1 MKIRRLEKTDFDGVK
16 SLSEEFFAL
25 AAQGTKYTWNDTGF
39 QNLFDLAT
47 NDKSSFTGIVAED
60 EGKIVGVLVFAVLP
74 TMAYHQVVGH
84 EMMWYVRPEAR
95 GSVGIRMFRM
105 AEDIAKLMGA
115 NAMVFVANKASGF
128 DKVCDFYRRQGYKE
142 IEHLYQ
148 KDF

>member
-1 MKIRRLEKTDFDGVK
+1 MNIRKLAKEDFDGVK
-16 SLSEEFFAL
+16 ALAEEFFAL
-25 AAQGTKYTWNDTGF
+25 AAQGTKYTWNDSGF
-39 QNLFDLAT
+39 ANLFNLAT
-47 NDKSSFTGIVAED
+47 DDNSSFTGIVAED
-60 EGKIVGVLVFAVLP
+60 GGVVIGVLVFAVLP

-84 EMMWYVRPEAR
+84 EMMWYVRPDAR
-95 GSVGIRMFRM
+95 GSVGVRMFKM
-105 AEDIAKLMGA
+105 AEDVAKCMGA